1 MPTPLSRTEAIL
13 MAALGY
19 EVELEPPL
27 SRIEKLLYQ
36 LVASLSNKADLVN
49 GQIPLNELPAQT
61 FEHMV
66 TVQNDT
72 ARFALTTDEVQNGDS
87 VLVDSTKIM
96 YFVVDDTK
104 LDREAGY
111 QEYAAGTAAKAIAD
125 KNGNDITTTYQ
136 TLITALSKLDA
147 DLVDDSTSTNK
158 FTNATEKQTWNGK
171 QNAIDTTHKLDA
183 DLVDDTNATNKFTN
197 ATEKQTWNGKQNA
210 IDSSHKLD
218 ADLIDDT
225 TSTNKFVTAA
235 EKTSIGTSAE
245 KLTGVAE
252 TDDNYIEMGNGVRLY
267 ISDTEPTGT
276 IPEGSIGIG
285 W

>member
-36 LVASLSNKADLVN
+36 LIASLSNKADLVD

-66 TVQNDT
+66 TVQNDA
-72 ARFALTTDEVQNGDS
+72 ARFALTTDDVQNGDS

-96 YFVVDDTK
+96 YFVIDDTK

-125 KNGNDITTTYQ
+125 KNGNDITTTYHPK
-136 TLITALSKLDA
+136 I
-147 DLVDDSTSTNK
+147 DS
-158 FTNATEKQTWNGK
+158 Q
-171 QNAIDTTHKLDA
+171 HKLDA
-183 DLVDDTNATNKFTN
+183 DLVDDA
-197 ATEKQTWNGKQNA
+197 
-210 IDSSHKLD
+210 
-218 ADLIDDT
+218 
-225 TSTNKFVTAA
+225 TSTNKFVTASDKTTWNGKQDAIDSTHMLSSDLVDDSNTTNKFVTSA

-245 KLTGVAE
+245 KLTGIAE
-252 TDDNYIEMGNGVRLY
+252 TADNYIEMGNGIRLY
-267 ISDTEPTGT
+267 ISDTAPTGT
-276 IPEGSIGIG
+276 IPEGSVGIG